1 MITNIMCIKYFV
13 APQFGYHNCSI
24 IICIYNNNNII
35 IINKYLLDRF
45 FEYLS
50 LGKMYIQ
57 KKKKKNTK
65 ILLVSFITLV
75 FFSQTSPIWSTWTQS
90 KVLTFVYP

>member
-1 MITNIMCIKYFV
+1 MF
-13 APQFGYHNCSI
+13 
-24 IICIYNNNNII
+24 
-35 IINKYLLDRF
+35 NKHLLDRF

-65 ILLVSFITLV
+65 ILLVL
-75 FFSQTSPIWSTWTQS
+75 
-90 KVLTFVYP
+90 